1 MAELNVEDGM
11 KRAWFV
17 VLGKRK
23 LLVFL
28 YSVFMAPVFA
38 GNYFVAPAGNNSNIG
53 SPQSPWA
60 TLGHAVT
67 KAQPGDTIFVRGG
80 IYSEG
85 EIWIRREYGMGGRDG
100 KYVTITAY
108 PGETP
113 IFTNGSRGLIVD
125 ASYVRV
131 SGLDFRNGKTLY
143 NVDWAGPTDHVE
155 FSRNR
160 FSGSPDYAAIDITG
174 DFNLVEGN
182 IIEIAGNTVGTQGH
196 GIYAMRGKNTVIRGN
211 TISGATGYGI
221 HLYEERRS
229 GDPAGYIREIK
240 NIVIENNFVFNS
252 RERAGIIVGA
262 GADSGPA
269 HIDGVII
276 RHNVVIDNSSCG
288 IVVNGWSEIEN
299 IQIYN
304 NTIHGNGDNG
314 IQIFQKVKNV
324 IIKNNIVCVKSG
336 RRHIDN
342 APNAPGVVVERNLY
356 CPAAPAL
363 RHAQDS
369 RPVNGDPLFADPA
382 RKDFHLRQ
390 GSMAIDAGVN
400 TGSAFTGAAPDL
412 GAFEFDGAAEIRTGS
427 LEIPASFALEQN
439 YPNPFNPE
447 TDINFGLP
455 TEAFVNLAIFD
466 LLGRRVKTLVRGWL
480 TPGWK
485 VVKWN
490 ARNEAGARVS
500 SGIYLYRLAAGNFT
514 AARRMVVLK

>member
-1 MAELNVEDGM
+1 M
-11 KRAWFV
+11 KRAWLV
-17 VLGKRK
+17 VLGKRE
-23 LLVFL
+23 LLFFL
-28 YSVFMAPVFA
+28 FNAFMTPVFA
-38 GNYFVAPAGNNSNIG
+38 GNYFMAPTGNNSNNG
-53 SPQSPWA
+53 SLQAPWA
-60 TLGHAVT
+60 TLSHAVT

-80 IYSEG
+80 TYGEG

-100 KYVTITAY
+100 KYVTIAAY
-108 PGETP
+108 RGEAP
-113 IFTNGSRGLIVD
+113 VFTNGSRGLIVD

-131 SGLDFRNGKTLY
+131 IGLDFRNGKTLY

-155 FSRNR
+155 FIRNR
-160 FSGSPDYAAIDITG
+160 FSGSPGYAAIDITG

-252 RERAGIIVGA
+252 QERAGIIV

-276 RHNVVIDNSSCG
+276 RYNVVVDNPSYG

-304 NTIHGNGDNG
+304 NTIYGNGDNG
-314 IQIFQKVKNV
+314 IQLFQKVKNV

-336 RRHIDN
+336 LRHIDN

-356 CPAAPAL
+356 CPATAVL
-363 RHAQDS
+363 RNAQDS
-369 RPVNGDPLFADPA
+369 RPLSGDPLFVNPA
-382 RKDFHLRQ
+382 RKDFHLRK

-400 TGSAFTGAAPDL
+400 TGSSFTGSAPDL
-412 GAFEFDGAAEIRTGS
+412 GAFEFSSATDIRTGS
-427 LEIPASFALEQN
+427 LEIPSAFELAQN

-447 TDINFGLP
+447 TELSFGLP
-455 TEAFVNLAIFD
+455 VDSFVDLAIFD
-466 LLGRRVKTLVRGWL
+466 LLGRRVKTLVQGWL
-480 TPGWK
+480 KPGWK

-490 ARNEAGARVS
+490 ARNETGSRVS
-500 SGIYLYRLAAGNFT
+500 SGIYLYRLATGDFST
-514 AARRMVVLK
+514 ARRMVVLN